1 MTRPSPRRP
10 SPRLPQR
17 LLRRAVR
24 PTLVRRVF
32 LALLVAFSLVWVVL
46 LARDFAAANDAAT
59 LDARLRAVADNLLAS
74 IAPLQDGTYA
84 GAVVASNAALINDSY
99 RTNGLPDVLMELRD
113 AAGRRAYVSPQAVRA
128 DLRAP
133 PGGFADG
140 SVDGQRYRLYRGRH
154 GRWSLTVAAP
164 WPGRWW
170 MLQMMVGNLTLDM
183 LIAFPLVLA
192 PVWIAVRRGLRPLR
206 TLSDAIAARG
216 PDDLSPLGVAP
227 RYAELQ
233 PLTGALDRLLDQL
246 RHKLARERGF
256 VQDAAHELRTPLAV
270 MAAQAHVLVMTPDA
284 GEREQA
290 GRRMLHAMARAS
302 HMIEQLLH
310 MANIDGAR
318 QAASEPFDV
327 AALVRTELALLV
339 PAALARDIDLALDA
353 PDTLVRA
360 LDLHALQS
368 ILHNLVNNAIAYIP
382 RHGRIHVQLRG
393 SDGAGEDGR
402 GLVLSV
408 ADDGP
413 GIPPAQRDLV
423 FERFHR
429 GAGHE
434 TPGAGLGL
442 AIVREAATR
451 LGGRVALG
459 AGIDG
464 RGCGFVV
471 TVPATG
477 AA

>member
-1 MTRPSPRRP
+1 MKG
-10 SPRLPQR
+10 
-17 LLRRAVR
+17 LLRHPRMRPLMRPFR

-46 LARDFAAANDAAT
+46 LAREFAAANDTDAF
-59 LDARLRAVADNLLAS
+59 DARLRAVGDNLLAS
-74 IAPLQDGTYA
+74 VAPLEDGAAA
-84 GAVVASNAALINDSY
+84 GAVVASNTALINDTY
-99 RTNGLPDVLMELRD
+99 RANGLPDVLMELRD
-113 AAGRRAYVSPQAVRA
+113 AGGRRVAASPQAA
-128 DLRAP
+128 QAMPQGP
-133 PGGFADG
+133 PGRFADA
-140 SVDGQRYRLYRGRH
+140 DAHGQRYRLYRGRH

-164 WPGRWW
+164 RPGTWW
-170 MLQMMVGNLTLDM
+170 MFQMMVGNLTPDM
-183 LIAFPLVLA
+183 LIAFPLVLV

-233 PLTGALDRLLDQL
+233 PLTGALDGLLDQL

-256 VQDAAHELRTPLAV
+256 VHDAAHELRTPLAV
-270 MAAQAHVLVMTPDA
+270 MAAQAHVLVLAPDA
-284 GEREQA
+284 LEREQA

-302 HMIEQLLH
+302 HMIEQLLD

-318 QAASEPFDV
+318 QTAPAPFDV
-327 AALVRTELALLV
+327 AGLVRTELALLV
-339 PAALARDIDLALDA
+339 PAALARGIDLALDA
-353 PDTLVRA
+353 PDTLPRA
-360 LDLHALQS
+360 LDLHAFQS
-368 ILHNLVNNAIAYIP
+368 ILQNLVNNAIAYIP
-382 RHGRIHVQLRG
+382 RHGRIHVQLCG
-393 SDGAGEDGR
+393 DESGDGGG

-413 GIPPAQRDLV
+413 GIPPGQRELV
-423 FERFHR
+423 FERFYR

-442 AIVREAATR
+442 AIVREAAAR

-459 AGIDG
+459 DGLDG

-471 TVPATG
+471 TIPG
-477 AA
+477 ADAA